1 MYAVAQIV
9 RLLYFQNRD
18 VNRFLRSN
26 DSVSRQRYLRIFAL
40 ASIDILLTLP
50 INIATLVLSL
60 SLALEEGPIPFYP
73 GWTFSHANWTPI
85 STTYAELQANMAD
98 IALFY
103 FTDWISPVL
112 AFVIFGLFGL
122 TSDARALYKS
132 VLCPGTTVFG
142 RFHASRESSSRLTT
156 NAIETIEF
164 GQQPQETIIS
174 TTAENA

>member
-1 MYAVAQIV
+1 
-9 RLLYFQNRD
+9 
-18 VNRFLRSN
+18 
-26 DSVSRQRYLRIFAL
+26 
-40 ASIDILLTLP
+40 
-50 INIATLVLSL
+50 
-60 SLALEEGPIPFYP
+60 
-73 GWTFSHANWTPI
+73 
-85 STTYAELQANMAD
+85 MAD

-142 RFHASRESSSRLTT
+142 RFHTSRESSSRLTT